1 MLMKDARDQ
10 IVEYGKEMLR
20 SGLTRGTSGNLSVY
34 DPATG
39 YMAISPSGIGYFETK
54 PEDIVI
60 MTLDGTIV
68 EGNRKPSSE
77 AGMHAGFYRKKPGTC
92 GIVHTHSVF
101 ATTFACLLR
110 PIDMIHFCICNIGAD
125 KVPCAPAVTF
135 GTPELAD
142 IAVQAAG
149 KCKAVLLGNH
159 GLVACGSSL
168 DEAFLLADNIEFAA
182 ELQWRAECIGKP
194 NIMSDELLAPTRERF
209 KSYGQ

>member
-1 MLMKDARDQ
+1 
-10 IVEYGKEMLR
+10 
-20 SGLTRGTSGNLSVY
+20 
-34 DPATG
+34 
-39 YMAISPSGIGYFETK
+39 
-54 PEDIVI
+54 
-60 MTLDGTIV
+60 
-68 EGNRKPSSE
+68 
-77 AGMHAGFYRKKPGTC
+77 
-92 GIVHTHSVF
+92 
-101 ATTFACLLR
+101 
-110 PIDMIHFCICNIGAD
+110 MIHFCICNIGAD

-194 NIMSDELLAPTRERF
+194 NIMSDELLASTRERF

>member
-60 MTLDGTIV
+60 MTLDGSIV
-68 EGNRKPSSE
+68 EGKRKPSSE
-77 AGMHAGFYRKKPGTC
+77 AGMHAGFYRKKPGTH

-110 PIDMIHFCICNIGAD
+110 PIDMIHFCICDIG
-125 KVPCAPAVTF
+125 
-135 GTPELAD
+135 ELTGRGLSSRRQYRICGRTSVAGRMYR
-142 IAVQAAG
+142 QAE
-149 KCKAVLLGNH
+149 H
-159 GLVACGSSL
+159 H
-168 DEAFLLADNIEFAA
+168 
-182 ELQWRAECIGKP
+182 
-194 NIMSDELLAPTRERF
+194 ER
-209 KSYGQ
+209 